1 MKEQQEG
8 YISNEYLRDLIIRY
22 NRKNIDDTGNWCGPY
37 RSKLNN
43 KYAKAKEERPI
54 IMQKLES
61 GQLSE
66 KEEKELKKKLS
77 KLMTEEQY
85 QASLNFITKKEKYIP
100 ELREMYMKLSP
111 EERRHYNYELDMIKK
126 EICEAFM
133 KVINGRIISFKLVT
147 TKDREDIEDIR
158 QECLMTLFTYINSG
172 YDKEPHRP
180 CSVKRVGLDLSD
192 RGNQTFDFGYPIRY
206 GIQAIATDGQSLICA
221 NYGGTSLV
229 NPAFKTFKK
238 LTCPSFAEG
247 FARVPKSIAKRE
259 TPVFVTVRALGGN
272 MKGWRKDPVKNP
284 PRLRLNFF
292 EFDGEKFIDIT
303 ENP

>member
-54 IMQKLES
+54 IMKKLES
-61 GQLSE
+61 GNLPE

-158 QECLMTLFTYINSG
+158 QECLMTLFTYINR
-172 YDKEPHRP
+172 YDEDRDTSAFAFVTQLISNAIILYINQLNERKEKEIP
-180 CSVKRVGLDLSD
+180 GLDFYENLNTVD
-192 RGNQTFDFGYPIRY
+192 DYRG
-206 GIQAIATDGQSLICA
+206 
-221 NYGGTSLV
+221 
-229 NPAFKTFKK
+229 
-238 LTCPSFAEG
+238 E
-247 FARVPKSIAKRE
+247 E
-259 TPVFVTVRALGGN
+259 
-272 MKGWRKDPVKNP
+272 
-284 PRLRLNFF
+284 
-292 EFDGEKFIDIT
+292 E
-303 ENP
+303 